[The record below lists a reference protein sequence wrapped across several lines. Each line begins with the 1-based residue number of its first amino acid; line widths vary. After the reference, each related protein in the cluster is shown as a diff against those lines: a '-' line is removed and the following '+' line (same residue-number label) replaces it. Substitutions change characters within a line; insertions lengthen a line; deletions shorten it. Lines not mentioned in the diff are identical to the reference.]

1 MTDFQFRLNPP
12 VQELV
17 RCSAVLRGVA
27 RYYCVEQYRT
37 TLSLKSVRSGAALYV
52 TRQGRHLVTDDTFLI
67 LNQGQE
73 YSLEFQGAVATE
85 TLCPFFQRGFLEHVA
100 DSLATPAPRQL
111 GEIAPRYPQTDF
123 YERLYPNRGRVA
135 SLLHG
140 LHRGLGTG
148 TADGPWLEDWFYA
161 LAAALVEL
169 RSGVRDEVD
178 RFPGQRAATRAELYR
193 RLHRGRDFLS
203 SCYDE
208 PVTVALA
215 AKSANLSPYHFH
227 HTFKLA
233 FNQTPMQFLQE
244 RRLRAA
250 RRLLAATDQPVTA
263 IAVAVGFESL
273 SSFSWLFRK
282 RFGLCPRRFRAQ
294 SVKRANSQD

>member
-12 VQELV
+12 VRELV
-17 RCSAVLRGVA
+17 HCSGILRGVS
-27 RYYCVEQYRT
+27 RHYRVEQYRT

-52 TRQGRHLVTDDTFLI
+52 TRQGRHLVTDDNFLI

-73 YSLEFQGAVATE
+73 YSMTFQGAVATE
-85 TLCPFFQRGFLEHVA
+85 TLCPFFQHGFLEHVA

-111 GEIAPRYPQTDF
+111 DEIAPRHPQTDF
-123 YERLYPNRGRVA
+123 YERLYPNRGRVT
-135 SLLHG
+135 SLLDG
-140 LHRGLGTG
+140 LRRRVGTDS
-148 TADGPWLEDWFYA
+148 AHGPWLEDWFYT
-161 LAAALVEL
+161 LATALVEL
-169 RSGVRDEVD
+169 RDGVRDEVD

-203 SCYDE
+203 SCYGE

-215 AKSANLSPYHFH
+215 AKAASLSPYHFH

-244 RRLRAA
+244 CRLRAA
-250 RRLLAATDQPVTA
+250 CRRLVETDQPVTA
-263 IAVAVGFESL
+263 IALSVGFESL
-273 SSFSWLFRK
+273 GSFSWLFRK
-282 RFGLCPRRFRAQ
+282 RFGLSPRQFRAH
-294 SVKRANSQD
+294 SPRRANSQD